1 MAEFQ
6 IIEKYFKKL
15 TNGNK
20 AAQNL
25 SDDVAKFSLGKDEE
39 LIVSKDAFSQD
50 IHFLLE
56 DGGFKIA
63 SKLLR
68 TNLSDLASAGATPLY
83 YMLAFGKS
91 KRIDEN
97 FIKEFT
103 RGLLDVQKQFN
114 ISLIGGDTVSTNEAF
129 FSITIFGK
137 VKKGQNLKRDSAKA
151 GDLIFVSGNIGDA
164 QIGLEMKLSA
174 NLQKN
179 NKFLQHHFFPQPR
192 IKLGENLLKEKLS
205 KCAIDISDGLLADLK
220 HLCKASKLSAKI
232 FLDKI
237 PLSEKN
243 LSQKRK
249 LELLSGGDDYEL
261 IFTVDVKNEKKILQL
276 AEKIDLKLTCIGSFV
291 KSTKPDL
298 ILLDNNNKKI
308 TLKKLGYEHF

>member
-15 TNGNK
+15 TNNCS
-20 AAQNL
+20 AAQGLN
-25 SDDVAKFSLGKDEE
+25 DDVAKFSLSQDEE
-39 LIVSKDAFSQD
+39 LVISKDAFCQD
-50 IHFLLE
+50 VHFLLE

-91 KRIDEN
+91 KKIDEK
-97 FIKEFT
+97 FIKEFA
-103 RGLLDVQKQFN
+103 RGLFDVQKKFK

-137 VKKGQNLKRDSAKA
+137 VKKGQNLKRNAAKS

-164 QIGLEMKLSA
+164 QIGLETKLKG
-174 NLQKN
+174 NLKKN
-179 NKFLQHHFFPQPR
+179 KKFLEQHFFPNPQ
-192 IKLGENLLKEKLS
+192 IKLGEILLKQKLS

-220 HLCKASKLSAKI
+220 HLCEASKLSAKI
-232 FLDKI
+232 FLDQI

-243 LSQKRK
+243 LTQNRK

-261 IFTVDVKNEKKILQL
+261 IFAVDVKNEKKILQL
-276 AEKIDLKLTCIGSFV
+276 AKKLNLKLTCIGSFIR
-291 KSTKPDL
+291 STKPD
-298 ILLDNNNKKI
+298 IVLLGSDNKKI
-308 TLKKLGYEHF
+308 ILKKLGYEHF